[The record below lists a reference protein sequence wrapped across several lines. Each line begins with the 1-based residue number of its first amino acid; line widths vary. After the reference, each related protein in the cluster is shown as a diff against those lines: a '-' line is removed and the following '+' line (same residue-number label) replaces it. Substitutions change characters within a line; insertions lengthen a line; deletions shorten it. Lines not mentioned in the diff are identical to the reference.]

1 VTSAATDHEVT
12 MSDELVPSN
21 PSRNVIGGRHGS
33 PSVTVAFPF
42 SKIAH
47 VDSELRGFVEELVQI
62 VGRLAAATSDV
73 ERRAAADASRELL
86 ERMAPGD

>member
-1 VTSAATDHEVT
+1 
-12 MSDELVPSN
+12 MSGEEIVPGP

-62 VGRLAAATSDV
+62 VGRLASATTDE

-86 ERMAPGD
+86 DRMSPGE